1 MGHITHSANHR
12 RRPWTDQVIMM
23 DAMFQNLKVDFYGL
37 VGESKHLKGRY
48 IYLICL
54 SVSQHVS
61 TFGSCTA
68 GVKIMQ
74 CRVFPVTA
82 GVKRRKN
89 LALAK

>member
-12 RRPWTDQVIMM
+12 RRPWNDQVIMM
-23 DAMFQNLKVDFYGL
+23 DATFQNLKVDFYGL

-54 SVSQHVS
+54 SVSQHV
-61 TFGSCTA
+61 TA

>member
-48 IYLICL
+48 IYI
-54 SVSQHVS
+54 
-61 TFGSCTA
+61 
-68 GVKIMQ
+68 
-74 CRVFPVTA
+74 
-82 GVKRRKN
+82 
-89 LALAK
+89 